1 MTLRSTCGII
11 LRVVDYGEADKLV
24 TLYCPDLGRMTGI
37 AKGAK
42 KSRRR
47 FVNKLEEFTL
57 LRFFYRPPRGPAGL
71 VLISEAELLD
81 AHLSLRTDFRR
92 YAAAMYLGELTL
104 RFTRDHDPDQR
115 LYILLTWAVAA
126 LDQGKT
132 PQQIITLFHLHLLEI
147 VGYRP
152 ELNCCAACHQAIAAQ
167 RSYVFMPGSGSL
179 LCDICSLGKTSHAL
193 RLSVQTIRLL
203 ASAQSFE
210 LDRLHRLR
218 FSQQALVEAMT
229 ALHLFSLHLLQQD
242 VHSWRLLRPLMTGPS
257 PFQSSPDAEMP
268 EAGNR
273 TGRNS

>member
-1 MTLRSTCGII
+1 MTLRSTCGIV

-42 KSRRR
+42 KSRQR

-57 LRFFYRPPRGPAGL
+57 LRFFYRPPRGPVGL
-71 VLISEAELLD
+71 ALISEAELLA
-81 AHLSLRTDFRR
+81 AHLSLRIDFRL
-92 YAAAMYLGELTL
+92 YVAAMYLSELTL

-115 LYILLTWAVAA
+115 LYNLLKWAFVA

-132 PQQIITLFHLHLLEI
+132 PPQIITLFHLHLLET

-152 ELNCCAACHQAIAAQ
+152 ELNHCAACHQPVQAQ
-167 RSYVFMPGSGSL
+167 RGYVFMPGSGSL
-179 LCDICSLGKTSHAL
+179 LCDTCSLGKTSHAL

-218 FSQQALVEAMT
+218 FPPRALVEAMT
-229 ALHLFSLHLLQQD
+229 ALHHFSLHLLQQD
-242 VHSWRLLRPLMTGPS
+242 LHSWRLLRPLMIGLT
-257 PFQSSPDAEMP
+257 QLQNAPDSEMP
-268 EAGNR
+268 EAKDR